1 MQLPTIEGYTELEL
15 LEEIASLKAKVANYY
30 DLKSKGLFLG
40 NGTLKS
46 EMDWHDIPEVC
57 GDQIE
62 MYQDMLTQLRLN
74 IMVEARNK

>member
-1 MQLPTIEGYTELEL
+1 MHIHTIEGYTELEL
-15 LEEIASLKAKVANYY
+15 VEEIATLKAKVANYY
-30 DLKSKGLFLG
+30 DLKAKGLHIG
-40 NGTLKS
+40 NGTLKD
-46 EMDWHDIPEVC
+46 EHAWHDIPEVC